1 MRSCLLL
8 LAACGGSETP
18 AIDAPGAG
26 DAQPDGGGL
35 VSLDKTPTTY
45 RGTCDG
51 SGALALSFTHFLDL
65 NDEKPGRAH
74 LRTREAGGARA
85 DARHQHGAWPR
96 RERRGGSRGR
106 HADR

>member
-1 MRSCLLL
+1 MRVSLVV
-8 LAACGGSETP
+8 LAACGGSEAP
-18 AIDAPGAG
+18 AVDASSAG

-65 NDEKPGRAH
+65 NDENQVVRIYERAKPAVPAQMLDINTALGLAASAEAD
-74 LRTREAGGARA
+74 LEDVTR
-85 DARHQHGAWPR
+85 
-96 RERRGGSRGR
+96 
-106 HADR
+106 